1 MTIVDLTIGRATTP
15 TRNLLDAVIHSM
27 IADNLCQQRGL
38 VRVSNNEYAILGL
51 QHPR

>member
-1 MTIVDLTIGRATTP
+1 MTIFELTIGRATTP
-15 TRNLLDAVIHSM
+15 TKTLLDAVIHSM

-38 VRVSNNEYAILGL
+38 VRVSNNEYGILGF